1 MFGKRKG
8 LPENMPKHISF
19 IIDGNGRWAQ
29 KRGLPRNYGHKIG
42 MKAVEKTIENLVE
55 FKVPY
60 ASFYCFSS
68 ENWKRSKEEIDGIC
82 DICRDYFKKEKEYFM
97 KKNIKVLAFGDT
109 SKFPNDLQEELASVL
124 DSTKDNTGLTVMLCI
139 GYGGRD
145 DVVRAVN
152 KLIASGKKTVTE
164 EDISNNLYTAGIPD
178 PDFVVRTSGE
188 NRISNYMIYQV
199 AYSELYFPK
208 VLWPDFDRKALIEAF
223 WQYSKRKR
231 RFGGYGK

>member
-1 MFGKRKG
+1 
-8 LPENMPKHISF
+8 
-19 IIDGNGRWAQ
+19 
-29 KRGLPRNYGHKIG
+29 
-42 MKAVEKTIENLVE
+42 
-55 FKVPY
+55 
-60 ASFYCFSS
+60 
-68 ENWKRSKEEIDGIC
+68 
-82 DICRDYFKKEKEYFM
+82 M